1 MSRRD
6 ELLDKAL
13 AGHLTQEEARELKEL
28 IERED
33 SVRELDRR
41 IRMLIAF
48 GVGAAAGYALPR
60 LLELGEGS
68 APEEPEEGGAK
79 AAPRKK

>member
-1 MSRRD
+1 MSRMD

-13 AGHLTQEEARELKEL
+13 AGHLTQEEARELKEF
-28 IERED
+28 IEREA
-33 SVRELDRR
+33 SVRELDQR

-48 GVGAAAGYALPR
+48 GVGVAAGYTLTG

-68 APEEPEEGGAK
+68 APEETDEGGAK